1 MRRCSLI
8 NGYLSFATFTCRLSI
23 TLDCTGTFVNKRPL
37 APKTFEQVRPGD
49 VLKFG
54 ESQRIYLLTGPE
66 YQRPPELESETLAK
80 VRQALKE
87 KEARREARKKALD
100 LARQGSGDAA
110 AVAAAIAARV
120 SDGCTNIHVYIDTF
134 WNGGCLFLSLS
145 SSFYRDIYHCL
156 YCSFVLS
163 LLFLHNFQ
171 FILQENLRSGV

>member
-1 MRRCSLI
+1 M
-8 NGYLSFATFTCRLSI
+8 G
-23 TLDCTGTFVNKRPL
+23 DCTGTFVNKRAL
-37 APKTFEQVRPGD
+37 APKTFEQVRPGY

-87 KEARREARKKALD
+87 KETRREARKQALE

-120 SDGCTNIHVYIDTF
+120 SVIAPVY
-134 WNGGCLFLSLS
+134 
-145 SSFYRDIYHCL
+145 FYSMTAL
-156 YCSFVLS
+156 
-163 LLFLHNFQ
+163 
-171 FILQENLRSGV
+171 FILFWTISKYTFLNIRPWNSR